1 MRADA
6 EWGEERNQRWL
17 ENLSTWSQKP
27 FHSETVLRKLES
39 WGSLTEVRMTA
50 DRISELVAAGESETL
65 EFKTTTGQRSDAAKA
80 VCAMLN
86 QRGGYV
92 LFGVTP
98 EGTVVGQQV
107 GEHTIEKMSAE
118 IQRIEPRIFP
128 SIERVPVAGGKEVIV
143 VIARPGSAKPYA
155 YKQTAYRRVGN
166 TTLAMSAE
174 EYNSVLFERMH
185 SERRWENQPATGWT
199 VNDLEAAEIQK
210 TVRAWSKSSRLIR
223 SCSPRRASLVVQ
235 RCWRSSSSGSPAG
248 YGSGIEGRHGN

>member
-1 MRADA
+1 MLRDS
-6 EWGEERNQRWL
+6 GDIPSLRWPDH
-17 ENLSTWSQKP
+17 LSTWSQKP

-128 SIERVPVAGGKEVIV
+128 SH
-143 VIARPGSAKPYA
+143 Y
-155 YKQTAYRRVGN
+155 VG
-166 TTLAMSAE
+166 
-174 EYNSVLFERMH
+174 
-185 SERRWENQPATGWT
+185 
-199 VNDLEAAEIQK
+199 
-210 TVRAWSKSSRLIR
+210 
-223 SCSPRRASLVVQ
+223 
-235 RCWRSSSSGSPAG
+235 
-248 YGSGIEGRHGN
+248 